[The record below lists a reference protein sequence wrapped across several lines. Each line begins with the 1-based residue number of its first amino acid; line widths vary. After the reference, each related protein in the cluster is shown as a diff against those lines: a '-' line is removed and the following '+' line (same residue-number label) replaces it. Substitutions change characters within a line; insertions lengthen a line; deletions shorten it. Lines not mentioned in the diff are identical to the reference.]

1 MSRAR
6 EPAFAARPPFKQA
19 GIAMGAMLVLAM
31 TMWTAGYVLDAEHFP
46 VRGVR
51 FEGPFERVSRE
62 EVAQVVAPLARGNY
76 FLADLDGVKREMEA
90 LPWVHRAS
98 VRRRWPDL
106 VEVRFSE
113 QRLVAQWGDDV
124 WLNAEAELVR
134 LPAAKL
140 PAATPRLTGP
150 EGTQAHVLAQYARFA
165 ALLTSAPQHIAA
177 LELSSRRT
185 WTLTLDNG
193 LVVVVG
199 REQPEAR
206 VARFARVYGETLA
219 GQAEAIKQVDLHY
232 TNGFSVEWR
241 SGAPR
246 AGSHH
251 KG

>member
-1 MSRAR
+1 MSLTR
-6 EPAFAARPPFKQA
+6 EAASGGGLPLKRVAIGA
-19 GIAMGAMLVLAM
+19 GATLALAVVAWLVA
-31 TMWTAGYVLDAEHFP
+31 YVLDAEHFP
-46 VRGVR
+46 VRSVR
-51 FEGPFERVSRE
+51 FEGPFEHVSRE
-62 EVAQVVAPLARGNY
+62 QVAQAVAPLARGNY
-76 FLADLDGVKREMEA
+76 FRADLDGIKREMEA

-98 VRRRWPDL
+98 VRRRWPDR

-113 QRLVAQWGDDV
+113 QRLLAQWHDDG

-134 LPAAKL
+134 LTGADL
-140 PAATPRLTGP
+140 PAELPRLTGP
-150 EGTQAHVLAQYARFA
+150 EGAQAQVLAQYQRFA
-165 ALLTSAPQHIAA
+165 ALLAPARQRIAA

-185 WTLTLDNG
+185 WTLALDNG

-206 VARFARVYGETLA
+206 VARFARVYAETFA

-241 SGAPR
+241 SSAPH
-246 AGSHH
+246 AGSHD